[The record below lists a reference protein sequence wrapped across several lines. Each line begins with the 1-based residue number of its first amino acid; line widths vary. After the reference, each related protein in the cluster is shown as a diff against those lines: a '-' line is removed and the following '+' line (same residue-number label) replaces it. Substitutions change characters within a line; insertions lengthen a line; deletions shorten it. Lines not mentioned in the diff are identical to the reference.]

1 MSRTNQ
7 GKWAPSRRCTL
18 IITGTMLMG
27 GPLLA
32 AADAVEEAGA
42 DDARLEPLM
51 VQGQEVY
58 NQACVFCHQPNGMGL
73 SGSFPPLVGG
83 APFDADLSITQPLE
97 RLGLY
102 KEGLVQLGELETHI
116 NVVVNGIP
124 GTRMFAF
131 GPQLSSEQIA
141 AVVTYIRN
149 AWSNDTGDVATPEQ
163 VEFFRKD

>member
-1 MSRTNQ
+1 MNSTMQ
-7 GKWAPSRRCTL
+7 GRWAPPRRCAL
-18 IITGTMLMG
+18 IIAATMLMG

-42 DDARLEPLM
+42 DDAQLEALM
-51 VQGQEVY
+51 AQGHEVY
-58 NQACVFCHQPNGMGL
+58 NQACVLCHQPNGMGL

-83 APFDADLSITQPLE
+83 APFDADPSITQPLE
-97 RLGLY
+97 QLGLY
-102 KEGLVQLGELETHI
+102 KDGSIQLGELETHI
-116 NVVVNGIP
+116 EVVVNGIP

-149 AWSNDTGDVATPEQ
+149 AWGNDTGDVATVEQ
-163 VEFFRKD
+163 VEAVLQD